1 MGSVE
6 HEIEDVIFIANHT
19 SCKYSDDTIEL
30 LTALSPIRSVGV
42 CHRLACNNHTSSGSV
57 RVTHIVTSIIFLHF
71 FLCRFSA
78 VIFVCNQETLD
89 LWNGFENVTRRGL
102 LHQH

>member
-1 MGSVE
+1 MGSAE

-71 FLCRFSA
+71 ISMQIQCSDFCMQPRD
-78 VIFVCNQETLD
+78 T
-89 LWNGFENVTRRGL
+89 GL
-102 LHQH
+102 VEWV

>member
-57 RVTHIVTSIIFLHF
+57 RVTHIVTRIIFFAFHF
-71 FLCRFSA
+71 YAESI
-78 VIFVCNQETLD
+78 IFVCNQETLD
-89 LWNGFENVTRRGL
+89 SWNWFENVTRRGL
-102 LHQH
+102 LDQH

>member
-6 HEIEDVIFIANHT
+6 REIEDVIFIANHT

-57 RVTHIVTSIIFLHF
+57 RVTHIVTHIIFFAFYFYAESVHYAASSLGN
-71 FLCRFSA
+71 C
-78 VIFVCNQETLD
+78 Q
-89 LWNGFENVTRRGL
+89 
-102 LHQH
+102 

>member
-30 LTALSPIRSVGV
+30 LTAFSPIRSVGV

-57 RVTHIVTSIIFLHF
+57 RVAHIGTHIIFLH
-71 FLCRFSA
+71 L
-78 VIFVCNQETLD
+78 QETLH
-89 LWNGFENVTRRGL
+89 LWSGFENVTRRGVL
-102 LHQH
+102 DQH